1 MKLFLTWLLGVPALV
16 LAMVMARAMSADGLQ
31 QPQALAATAATTS
44 ACVRQRQLDK
54 VRPVVVKNGHRI
66 RCDRRTVQ

>member
-1 MKLFLTWLLGVPALV
+1 MKPFLTWLLGVPALV

-31 QPQALAATAATTS
+31 HPQALAASPTTTS
-44 ACVRQRQLDK
+44 PCVRQRQLDK
-54 VRPVVVKNGHRI
+54 VRPVIVKNGHRI

>member
-16 LAMVMARAMSADGLQ
+16 LAMVMARAMSPDGLQ
-31 QPQALAATAATTS
+31 PLPVLTASAAATS

-66 RCDRRTVQ
+66 RCDRRAVK